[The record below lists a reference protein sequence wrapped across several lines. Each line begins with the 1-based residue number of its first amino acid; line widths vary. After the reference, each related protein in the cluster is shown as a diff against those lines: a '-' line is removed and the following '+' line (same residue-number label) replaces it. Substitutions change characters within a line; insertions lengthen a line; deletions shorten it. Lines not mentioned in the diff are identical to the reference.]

1 MAYYVNGRQ
10 VRQSSGETDEQR
22 AHRVLRSRIA
32 DILKGDV
39 IPHERKVTVGD
50 LLRMVETDYE
60 VNRRRSRD
68 SIRYPLR
75 HLRDHLGEYIK
86 ALAVTT
92 DLLNRYVLD
101 RQREGASNATI
112 RIELA
117 LLSKAFT
124 LAVRARR
131 LRTKPYIPKPEGDPS
146 RVRQGFFAREEGEK
160 LCDHLPAAHG
170 ELLRFLFFSAWR
182 VGEVRALQWRD
193 YERTEQTIRLRPEHS
208 KNKHGRVL
216 PLVGELAE
224 ILERRLKARR
234 LDCPYIFHADGH
246 PIGDFR
252 KRWRKACNAIG
263 LPDRI
268 VHDLRRS
275 GVRHLIRA
283 GVPPHTVMAFSGHR
297 TPSMLKRYDI
307 IALDDLR
314 AAAEKGSAFAF
325 GAVDGISEQKSPPN
339 R

>member
-1 MAYYVNGRQ
+1 
-10 VRQSSGETDEQR
+10 
-22 AHRVLRSRIA
+22 
-32 DILKGDV
+32 
-39 IPHERKVTVGD
+39 
-50 LLRMVETDYE
+50 MVETDYD

-75 HLRDHLGEYIK
+75 HLCDQLGAQTK
-86 ALAVTT
+86 ALGVTT
-92 DLLNRYVLD
+92 DRLDRYVLD

-131 LRTKPYIPKPEGDPS
+131 VRTKPYIPKPEGDAS
-146 RVRQGFFAREEGEK
+146 RIRQGFFTREEVEK
-160 LCDHLPAAHG
+160 LCGHMPAVLG
-170 ELLRFLFFSAWR
+170 DLLLFLFFSAWR

-193 YERTEQTIRLRPEHS
+193 YERSEQTVRLRPEHS
-208 KNKHGRVL
+208 KNKHSRML

-224 ILERRLKARR
+224 VIDRRLKERR
-234 LDCPYIFHADGH
+234 LDCPYIFHRDGH

-252 KRWRKACNAIG
+252 KRWRKACEAIG
-263 LPDRI
+263 LPGRI

-314 AAAEKGSAFAF
+314 AAAEQGSAFS
-325 GAVDGISEQKSPPN
+325 GSPGQLVPI
-339 R
+339 RTRGERAE